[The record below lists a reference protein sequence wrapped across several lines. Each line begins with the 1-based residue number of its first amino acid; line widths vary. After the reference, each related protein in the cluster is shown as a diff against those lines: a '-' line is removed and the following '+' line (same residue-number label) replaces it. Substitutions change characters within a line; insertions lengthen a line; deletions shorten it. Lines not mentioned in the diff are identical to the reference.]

1 MTKTQNR
8 VLAYIYYIKN
18 SREFLAHS
26 AAIIFL
32 QQMNANNALHVN
44 LFKLVITMDF
54 FQDSQSPLPHLVTH

>member
-8 VLAYIYYIKN
+8 VLAYIYIYKN

-32 QQMNANNALHVN
+32 QQMYANNALNVN
-44 LFKLVITMDF
+44 LF
-54 FQDSQSPLPHLVTH
+54 